1 VPFPLCAGDSA
12 VYCPC
17 ECTFD
22 INDVFGHV
30 YPGLLLDGFITDEQ
44 AKNCAIL
51 SITNKSVDEL
61 NSKVQQL
68 RQGESVVLKS
78 SDYMGDAAP
87 GEESHFSDDFL
98 NKLNAPGVPPHEITL
113 KINDYVFL
121 VRNYSA
127 KDDLMNGTKLRVL
140 ALPSGGCRGILVRHL
155 ETSQIHLIPR
165 ILFEVKYVSRK
176 RKVTPF
182 KVMRRQYPVR
192 LCYAMTVNKA
202 MGQTLAR
209 VALDLRIPVF
219 SHGQLYVALGRVCR
233 RDDALVVVDK
243 GCEHKQ
249 SGRPLLLNK
258 VRQDLLV

>member
-1 VPFPLCAGDSA
+1 MD
-12 VYCPC
+12 
-17 ECTFD
+17 
-22 INDVFGHV
+22 
-30 YPGLLLDGFITDEQ
+30 GLITDEE
-44 AKNCAIL
+44 AKNCSIL

-61 NSKVQQL
+61 NYKVQQL
-68 RQGESVVLKS
+68 RHGEAVILKS

-113 KINDYVFL
+113 KLNDYVFL
-121 VRNYSA
+121 IRNYSA

-140 ALPSGGCRGILVRHL
+140 ALPSGACRGILVRHL
-155 ETSQIHLIPR
+155 ETGQIHLIPR

-209 VALDLRIPVF
+209 VAVDLRIPVF

-233 RDDALVVVDK
+233 QDDALVVVSK
-243 GCEHKQ
+243 GCEHKH
-249 SGRPLLLNK
+249 SGLPLLLNK